1 MIYAPTTP
9 EPPVLTLRDIGHDAA
24 ATREQ
29 NASRVLAALP
39 GTASNLARATGLTF
53 IAVADAVALLL
64 SRSQARRSGSLT
76 YAKV

>member
-1 MIYAPTTP
+1 MRSADPT
-9 EPPVLTLRDIGHDAA
+9 LTLRDIGHDAA

>member
-1 MIYAPTTP
+1 MLRCRP
-9 EPPVLTLRDIGHDAA
+9 ELPALTVHDIGHDPADV
-24 ATREQ
+24 REQ

-39 GTASNLARATGLTF
+39 GTASNLARAPGLTF

-64 SRSQARRSGSLT
+64 SRSQARRMGSLT

>member
-1 MIYAPTTP
+1 MRSADPT
-9 EPPVLTLRDIGHDAA
+9 LTLHDIGHDAA

-29 NASRVLAALP
+29 NASLVLAALP
-39 GTASNLARATGLTF
+39 GTASALARATGLTF

-64 SRSQARRSGSLT
+64 SRSQARRMGSLT